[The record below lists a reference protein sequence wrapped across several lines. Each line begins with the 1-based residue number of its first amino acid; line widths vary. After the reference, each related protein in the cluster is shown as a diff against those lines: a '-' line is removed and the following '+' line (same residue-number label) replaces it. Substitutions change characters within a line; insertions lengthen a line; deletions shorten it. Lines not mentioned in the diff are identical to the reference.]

1 MEFNLVKRIQK
12 REVPLCARTNLNFIA
27 DQLLLLQQ
35 QARKLCLWVFLLLLL
50 LLPLRLMKKEEI
62 LKKQIG
68 DRGDLLGRLI
78 EHQQCYEQIG

>member
-1 MEFNLVKRIQK
+1 M
-12 REVPLCARTNLNFIA
+12 PLCARTNLNFIA

-50 LLPLRLMKKEEI
+50 LLLRLMKKEDIFE
-62 LKKQIG
+62 KQIG